1 MNKALTSLNTFFL
14 ILLFLS
20 LIFSMF
26 SVPNL
31 NIDKTQSIKVN
42 FYELIQ
48 QNETLFDSPTAS
60 NTSIKKETKKT
71 SAINEKTNADETSII
86 SKLKIN
92 KLDIKNEITKIKI
105 SKERED
111 ILRVSAVIQE
121 RISSIW
127 IKPNT
132 LSESLIAKV
141 LINLA
146 PSGEILDFNLIE
158 PSSNTSF
165 NESILTAINKMTF
178 FEEVLSLERKV
189 FEQNFRNFNLVFKS
203 SGEIE

>member
-26 SVPNL
+26 SIPNL
-31 NIDKTQSIKVN
+31 NIDETQSIKVN

-48 QNETLFDSPTAS
+48 QDEILFDPPAS
-60 NTSIKKETKKT
+60 NTIIKKETKKT
-71 SAINEKTNADETSII
+71 SAINKKTIADETSII
-86 SKLKIN
+86 SKFKIN
-92 KLDIKNEITKIKI
+92 KLDIKNEITKIKL
-105 SKERED
+105 SKEREG
-111 ILRVSAVIQE
+111 ILRVSAIIQE

-127 IKPNT
+127 IKPNS

-146 PSGEILDFNLIE
+146 PSGEILNFSLIE

-165 NESILTAINKMTF
+165 NESILTAMNKMTF
-178 FEEVLSLERKV
+178 FEEVLSLDRKV

>member
-26 SVPNL
+26 SIPNL
-31 NIDKTQSIKVN
+31 NIDETQSIKVN

-48 QNETLFDSPTAS
+48 QDDILFDPPTS
-60 NTSIKKETKKT
+60 NTLIKKETKKT

-86 SKLKIN
+86 SKFKIN
-92 KLDIKNEITKIKI
+92 KLDIKNEITKIKL
-105 SKERED
+105 SKEREG
-111 ILRVSAVIQE
+111 ILRVSAIIQE

-127 IKPNT
+127 IKPNS

-146 PSGEILDFNLIE
+146 PSGEILNFSLIE

-165 NESILTAINKMTF
+165 NESILTAMNKMTF

>member
-14 ILLFLS
+14 IILFLS
-20 LIFSMF
+20 LIFSVF
-26 SVPNL
+26 SVPKL
-31 NIDKTQSIKVN
+31 NINERQSIKVD

-48 QNETLFDSPTAS
+48 QDKILFDSTAP
-60 NTSIKKETKKT
+60 NTLIKKETKKT
-71 SAINEKTNADETSII
+71 SAINEKTNTEETSIF
-86 SKLKIN
+86 SKFKIN
-92 KLDIKNEITKIKI
+92 KLDIKNEITKIKL

-111 ILRVSAVIQE
+111 ILRVSAIIQQ
-121 RISSIW
+121 RITSIW
-127 IKPNT
+127 IKPNS

-146 PSGEILDFNLIE
+146 PSGEILNFSLIE

-165 NESILTAINKMTF
+165 NESILTAMNKMTF
-178 FEEVLSLERKV
+178 FEEVLSLERKL
-189 FEQNFRNFNLVFKS
+189 FEKNFRNFNLVFKS

>member
-26 SVPNL
+26 SIPNL
-31 NIDKTQSIKVN
+31 NIDETQSIKVN

-48 QNETLFDSPTAS
+48 QDEMLFDPPAS
-60 NTSIKKETKKT
+60 NTLIKKETKKT

-86 SKLKIN
+86 SKFKIN
-92 KLDIKNEITKIKI
+92 KLDIKNEITKIKL
-105 SKERED
+105 SKEREG
-111 ILRVSAVIQE
+111 IYRVSAIIQE

-127 IKPNT
+127 VKPNS

-146 PSGEILDFNLIE
+146 PSGEILNFSLIE

-165 NESILTAINKMTF
+165 NESILTAMNKMTF

>member
-26 SVPNL
+26 SIPNL
-31 NIDKTQSIKVN
+31 NIDETQSIKVN

-48 QNETLFDSPTAS
+48 QDEILFDPPAS
-60 NTSIKKETKKT
+60 NTLIKKETEKT
-71 SAINEKTNADETSII
+71 SVINEKTNADETSII
-86 SKLKIN
+86 SKFKIN
-92 KLDIKNEITKIKI
+92 KSDIKNEITKIEL
-105 SKERED
+105 SKERD
-111 ILRVSAVIQE
+111 GILRVSAIIQE

-127 IKPNT
+127 IKPNS

-146 PSGEILDFNLIE
+146 PSGEILNFSLIE

-165 NESILTAINKMTF
+165 NESILTAMNKMTF

>member
-26 SVPNL
+26 SIPNL
-31 NIDKTQSIKVN
+31 NIDETQSIKVN

-48 QNETLFDSPTAS
+48 QDEILFDPPAS
-60 NTSIKKETKKT
+60 NTLIKKETKKT
-71 SAINEKTNADETSII
+71 SAINEKTNADETSIL
-86 SKLKIN
+86 SKFKIN
-92 KLDIKNEITKIKI
+92 KLDIKNEITKIKL

-111 ILRVSAVIQE
+111 ILRVSAIIQE

-127 IKPNT
+127 IKPNS

-146 PSGEILDFNLIE
+146 PSGEILNFSLIE

-165 NESILTAINKMTF
+165 NESILTAMNKMTF

>member
-1 MNKALTSLNTFFL
+1 MNKSLTSLNTFFL

-26 SVPNL
+26 SVPKL
-31 NIDKTQSIKVN
+31 NIDETQSIKVN

-48 QNETLFDSPTAS
+48 QDEILLDSSAPNTL
-60 NTSIKKETKKT
+60 IKKETKKT
-71 SAINEKTNADETSII
+71 SAINKIKNTDETSII
-86 SKLKIN
+86 SKFKLN
-92 KLDIKNEITKIKI
+92 ELDIKNEITKIKL

-111 ILRVSAVIQE
+111 ILRVSAIIQK

-127 IKPNT
+127 IKPNS

-146 PSGEILDFNLIE
+146 PSGEILNFSLIE
-158 PSSNTSF
+158 PSSNSTF
-165 NESILTAINKMTF
+165 NESILIAMNKMSF
-178 FEEVLSLERKV
+178 FEEVLSLERKL

>member
-1 MNKALTSLNTFFL
+1 MNRALTSLNTFFL

-26 SVPNL
+26 SIPKL
-31 NIDKTQSIKVN
+31 NIDETKSTKVN

-48 QNETLFDSPTAS
+48 QDKKLFDSSAP
-60 NTSIKKETKKT
+60 NTFIDKETKKT
-71 SAINEKTNADETSII
+71 SSISEETNTNETSII
-86 SKLKIN
+86 PKFKIN
-92 KLDIKNEITKIKI
+92 KLDIKNEITKIKL

-111 ILRVSAVIQE
+111 ILRVSAIIQE

-127 IKPNT
+127 IKPNS

-146 PSGEILDFNLIE
+146 PSGEILSFSLIE

-165 NESILTAINKMTF
+165 NESILTAMNKMTF

-189 FEQNFRNFNLVFKS
+189 FEQNFRNFYLVFKS

>member
-14 ILLFLS
+14 MLLFLS

-26 SVPNL
+26 SIPKL
-31 NIDKTQSIKVN
+31 NIDETQSIKVN

-48 QNETLFDSPTAS
+48 QDEMLFDSPAS
-60 NTSIKKETKKT
+60 NTLIKKETKKT

-86 SKLKIN
+86 SKFKIN
-92 KLDIKNEITKIKI
+92 KLDIKNEISKIKL
-105 SKERED
+105 SKERES
-111 ILRVSAVIQE
+111 ILKVSAIIQE

-127 IKPNT
+127 IKPNS

-146 PSGEILDFNLIE
+146 PSGEILNFSLIE

-165 NESILTAINKMTF
+165 NESILTAMNKITF
-178 FEEVLSLERKV
+178 FEEVLSLERKL
-189 FEQNFRNFNLVFKS
+189 FEENFRNFNLVFKS

>member
-20 LIFSMF
+20 FIFSMF
-26 SVPNL
+26 SVPKL
-31 NIDKTQSIKVN
+31 NINETQSIKVN

-48 QNETLFDSPTAS
+48 QDEILFDPSTS
-60 NTSIKKETKKT
+60 NTFNKKETKKT

-86 SKLKIN
+86 SKFKIN
-92 KLDIKNEITKIKI
+92 KLDIKNEITKIKL
-105 SKERED
+105 SKEREG
-111 ILRVSAVIQE
+111 ILRVSAIIQE

-127 IKPNT
+127 IKPNS

-146 PSGEILDFNLIE
+146 PSGEILNFSLIE

-165 NESILTAINKMTF
+165 NESILTAMNKMTF

>member
-1 MNKALTSLNTFFL
+1 MNKALTSLNTSFL

-26 SVPNL
+26 SIPNL
-31 NIDKTQSIKVN
+31 NIDETQSIKVN
-42 FYELIQ
+42 FYELIEQ
-48 QNETLFDSPTAS
+48 DELLFDPPAS
-60 NTSIKKETKKT
+60 NTLIKKETKKT

-86 SKLKIN
+86 SKFKIN
-92 KLDIKNEITKIKI
+92 KLDIKNEITKIKL
-105 SKERED
+105 SKEREG
-111 ILRVSAVIQE
+111 ILRVSAIIQE

-127 IKPNT
+127 IKPNS

-146 PSGEILDFNLIE
+146 PSGEILNFSLIE

-165 NESILTAINKMTF
+165 NESILTAMNKMTF

>member
-31 NIDKTQSIKVN
+31 NIDEAQSIKIN

-48 QNETLFDSPTAS
+48 QDEKLFDSYAP
-60 NTSIKKETKKT
+60 NTSVEKETKKT
-71 SAINEKTNADETSII
+71 SAIDKKTNTDETSII
-86 SKLKIN
+86 SKFKIN
-92 KLDIKNEITKIKI
+92 KLDIKNEITKIKL

-111 ILRVSAVIQE
+111 ILRVSAIIQE

-127 IKPNT
+127 IKPNS

-146 PSGEILDFNLIE
+146 PSGEILNFSLIE
-158 PSSNTSF
+158 PSSNNSF
-165 NESILTAINKMTF
+165 NESILTAMNKMTF
-178 FEEVLSLERKV
+178 FEEVLSLERKL

>member
-26 SVPNL
+26 SIPNL
-31 NIDKTQSIKVN
+31 NIDDTKSIKVN

-48 QNETLFDSPTAS
+48 QDGIKFDSSAPNA
-60 NTSIKKETKKT
+60 SIKKETKKT
-71 SAINEKTNADETSII
+71 SVINKKTNADEASII
-86 SKLKIN
+86 SKFKIN
-92 KLDIKNEITKIKI
+92 KSDIKNEITKIEL
-105 SKERED
+105 SKEREG
-111 ILRVSAVIQE
+111 ILRVSAIIQE

-127 IKPNT
+127 IKPNS

-146 PSGEILDFNLIE
+146 PSGEILNFSLIE

-165 NESILTAINKMTF
+165 NESILTAMNKMTF
-178 FEEVLSLERKV
+178 FEEVLSLDRKV

>member
-26 SVPNL
+26 SVPKL
-31 NIDKTQSIKVN
+31 SIDETQSIKVN

-48 QNETLFDSPTAS
+48 QNEILLDSSAP
-60 NTSIKKETKKT
+60 NTFIKKETKKT
-71 SAINEKTNADETSII
+71 SAINGITNTDETSII
-86 SKLKIN
+86 SKFKLN
-92 KLDIKNEITKIKI
+92 ELDIKNEITKIKL

-111 ILRVSAVIQE
+111 ILRVSAIIQK

-127 IKPNT
+127 IKPNS

-146 PSGEILDFNLIE
+146 PSGEILNFSLIE
-158 PSSNTSF
+158 PSSNTTF
-165 NESILTAINKMTF
+165 NESILIAMNKMSF
-178 FEEVLSLERKV
+178 FEEVLSLERKL

>member
-26 SVPNL
+26 SIPNL
-31 NIDKTQSIKVN
+31 NIDETQSIKVN

-48 QNETLFDSPTAS
+48 QDEILFDSPAS
-60 NTSIKKETKKT
+60 NTLIKKDTKKT
-71 SAINEKTNADETSII
+71 SAINEKTIADETSII
-86 SKLKIN
+86 SKFKIN
-92 KLDIKNEITKIKI
+92 KLDIKNEITKIKL

-111 ILRVSAVIQE
+111 ILRVSAIIQE

-127 IKPNT
+127 IKPNS

-146 PSGEILDFNLIE
+146 PSGEILNFSLIE

-165 NESILTAINKMTF
+165 NESILTAMNKMTF

>member
-26 SVPNL
+26 SIPNL
-31 NIDKTQSIKVN
+31 NIDETQSIKVN

-48 QNETLFDSPTAS
+48 QDEILFDQPTS
-60 NTSIKKETKKT
+60 NTLSKKETKKT
-71 SAINEKTNADETSII
+71 AAINEKTNADETSII
-86 SKLKIN
+86 SKFKIN
-92 KLDIKNEITKIKI
+92 KSDIKNEITKIEL
-105 SKERED
+105 SKEREG
-111 ILRVSAVIQE
+111 ILRVSAIIQE

-127 IKPNT
+127 IKPNS

-146 PSGEILDFNLIE
+146 PSGEILNFSLIE

-165 NESILTAINKMTF
+165 NESILTAMNKMTF

>member
-26 SVPNL
+26 SIPNL
-31 NIDKTQSIKVN
+31 NIDDTKSIKVN

-48 QNETLFDSPTAS
+48 QDEILFDPPAS
-60 NTSIKKETKKT
+60 NTLIKKETKKT
-71 SAINEKTNADETSII
+71 SAINEKTNTDETSII
-86 SKLKIN
+86 SKFKIN
-92 KLDIKNEITKIKI
+92 KSDIKNEITKIEL
-105 SKERED
+105 SKEREG
-111 ILRVSAVIQE
+111 ILRVSAIIQE

-127 IKPNT
+127 IKPNS

-146 PSGEILDFNLIE
+146 PSGEILNFSLIE

-165 NESILTAINKMTF
+165 NESILTAMNKMTF

>member
-26 SVPNL
+26 SIPNL
-31 NIDKTQSIKVN
+31 NIDETQSIKVN

-48 QNETLFDSPTAS
+48 QDEILFDPPAS
-60 NTSIKKETKKT
+60 NTLVKKETKKT
-71 SAINEKTNADETSII
+71 SAINEKTNIDETSII
-86 SKLKIN
+86 SKFKIN
-92 KLDIKNEITKIKI
+92 KLDIKNEITKIKL
-105 SKERED
+105 SKEREG
-111 ILRVSAVIQE
+111 ILRVSAIIQE

-127 IKPNT
+127 IKPNS

-146 PSGEILDFNLIE
+146 PSGEILNFSLIE

-165 NESILTAINKMTF
+165 NESILTAMNKMTF

>member
-26 SVPNL
+26 SIPKL
-31 NIDKTQSIKVN
+31 NIDETQSIKVN

-48 QNETLFDSPTAS
+48 QDDILFDPPAS
-60 NTSIKKETKKT
+60 NTFTKKETKNT
-71 SAINEKTNADETSII
+71 SAINEKTIADETSII
-86 SKLKIN
+86 SKFKIN
-92 KLDIKNEITKIKI
+92 KLDIKNEITKIKL

-111 ILRVSAVIQE
+111 ILRVSAIIQQ

-127 IKPNT
+127 IKPNS

-146 PSGEILDFNLIE
+146 PSGEILNFSLIE

-165 NESILTAINKMTF
+165 NESILTAMNKMTF

>member
-26 SVPNL
+26 SIPNL
-31 NIDKTQSIKVN
+31 NIDETQSIKVN

-48 QNETLFDSPTAS
+48 QDGIKFDSSAPNA
-60 NTSIKKETKKT
+60 SIKKETKKT
-71 SAINEKTNADETSII
+71 SVINKKTNADEASII
-86 SKLKIN
+86 SKFTID
-92 KLDIKNEITKIKI
+92 KLDVKNEITKIKL
-105 SKERED
+105 SKERQD
-111 ILRVSAVIQE
+111 ILRVSAIIQE

-127 IKPNT
+127 IKPNS

-146 PSGEILDFNLIE
+146 PSGEILNFSLIE

-165 NESILTAINKMTF
+165 NESILTAMNKMTF

>member
-26 SVPNL
+26 SIPNL
-31 NIDKTQSIKVN
+31 NIDETQSIKVN

-48 QNETLFDSPTAS
+48 QDEILFDPPVS
-60 NTSIKKETKKT
+60 NTLIKKETKKT
-71 SAINEKTNADETSII
+71 SVINEKTKADETSII
-86 SKLKIN
+86 SKFKIN
-92 KLDIKNEITKIKI
+92 KLDIKNEITKIKL
-105 SKERED
+105 SKERES
-111 ILRVSAVIQE
+111 ILRVSAIIQE

-127 IKPNT
+127 IKPNS

-146 PSGEILDFNLIE
+146 PSGEILNFSLIE

-165 NESILTAINKMTF
+165 NESILTAMNKMTF

>member
-26 SVPNL
+26 SIPKL
-31 NIDKTQSIKVN
+31 NIDETQSIKVN

-48 QNETLFDSPTAS
+48 EDDILFDSS
-60 NTSIKKETKKT
+60 ILNTTIKKETKKA
-71 SAINEKTNADETSII
+71 SVNDKKAEPSEAEIL
-86 SKLKIN
+86 SKFKIN
-92 KLDIKNEITKIKI
+92 KSDIKNEISKIKL

-111 ILRVSAVIQE
+111 ILRVSAIIQAN
-121 RISSIW
+121 ISSIW
-127 IKPNT
+127 IKPNS

-146 PSGEILDFNLIE
+146 PSGEILNFNLIE
-158 PSSNTSF
+158 PSSNNSF
-165 NESILTAINKMTF
+165 NESILTAMNKMTF
-178 FEEVLSLERKV
+178 LEEVSFLDRKLFEE
-189 FEQNFRNFNLVFKS
+189 NFRNFNLVFKS

>member
-1 MNKALTSLNTFFL
+1 MNKALISLNTFFL

-26 SVPNL
+26 YIPKL
-31 NIDKTQSIKVN
+31 NIDETQSIKVN

-48 QNETLFDSPTAS
+48 QDEILFDPPES
-60 NTSIKKETKKT
+60 NTLVKKETKKT
-71 SAINEKTNADETSII
+71 SAINEKTNIDETSII
-86 SKLKIN
+86 SKFKIN
-92 KLDIKNEITKIKI
+92 KLDIKNEITKIKL
-105 SKERED
+105 SKEREG
-111 ILRVSAVIQE
+111 ILRVSAIIQE

-127 IKPNT
+127 IKPNS

-146 PSGEILDFNLIE
+146 PSGEILNFSLIE

-165 NESILTAINKMTF
+165 NESILTAMNKITF
-178 FEEVLSLERKV
+178 VEEVLSLERKL

>member
-20 LIFSMF
+20 LIFSLF
-26 SVPNL
+26 SFPNL
-31 NIDKTQSIKVN
+31 NIDETQPIKVN
-42 FYELIQ
+42 FYELIRQ
-48 QNETLFDSPTAS
+48 DELLFDAPAS
-60 NTSIKKETKKT
+60 KILIKKETKKT
-71 SAINEKTNADETSII
+71 SAINEKINGDETSII
-86 SKLKIN
+86 SKFKIN
-92 KLDIKNEITKIKI
+92 KLDIKNEITKIKL

-111 ILRVSAVIQE
+111 ILRISAIIQE

-127 IKPNT
+127 IKPNS
-132 LSESLIAKV
+132 LSESLTVKV

-146 PSGEILDFNLIE
+146 PSGEILNFSLIE
-158 PSSNTSF
+158 PSSNISF
-165 NESILTAINKMTF
+165 NESILTAMNKITF
-178 FEEVLSLERKV
+178 VEGVLSLERKL

>member
-26 SVPNL
+26 SVPKL
-31 NIDKTQSIKVN
+31 NIDETQSIKVN

-48 QNETLFDSPTAS
+48 QDEISFDPLAS
-60 NTSIKKETKKT
+60 NTLIKKEAKKT
-71 SAINEKTNADETSII
+71 SAINGITNTDETSII
-86 SKLKIN
+86 SKFKLN
-92 KLDIKNEITKIKI
+92 ELDIKNEITKIKL

-111 ILRVSAVIQE
+111 ILRVSAIIQQ

-127 IKPNT
+127 IKPNS

-146 PSGEILDFNLIE
+146 PSGEILNFSLIE

-165 NESILTAINKMTF
+165 NESILTAMNKMTF
-178 FEEVLSLERKV
+178 FEEVLSLERKL
-189 FEQNFRNFNLVFKS
+189 FEKNFRNFNLVFKS

>member
-31 NIDKTQSIKVN
+31 NIDETQSIKIN

-48 QNETLFDSPTAS
+48 QDEKLFDSSALK
-60 NTSIKKETKKT
+60 TSIEKETKKT
-71 SAINEKTNADETSII
+71 SAINKKTNTDETSII
-86 SKLKIN
+86 SKFKIN
-92 KLDIKNEITKIKI
+92 KLGIKNEITKIKL

-111 ILRVSAVIQE
+111 ILRVSAIIQE

-127 IKPNT
+127 IKPNS

-146 PSGEILDFNLIE
+146 PSGEILSFSLIE

-165 NESILTAINKMTF
+165 NESILTAMNKMTF

>member
-26 SVPNL
+26 SVPKL
-31 NIDKTQSIKVN
+31 NIDETQSIKVN

-48 QNETLFDSPTAS
+48 QNEILLDSSAPNTL
-60 NTSIKKETKKT
+60 IKKETKKT
-71 SAINEKTNADETSII
+71 SAINEITNTDETSII
-86 SKLKIN
+86 SKFKLN
-92 KLDIKNEITKIKI
+92 ELDIKNEITKIKL

-111 ILRVSAVIQE
+111 ILRVSGIIQK

-127 IKPNT
+127 IKPNS

-146 PSGEILDFNLIE
+146 PSGEILNFSLIE
-158 PSSNTSF
+158 PSSNTTF
-165 NESILTAINKMTF
+165 NESILIAMNKMSF
-178 FEEVLSLERKV
+178 FEEVLSLERKL
-189 FEQNFRNFNLVFKS
+189 FERNFRNFNLVFKS

>member
-20 LIFSMF
+20 LIFSVF
-26 SVPNL
+26 SVPKL
-31 NIDKTQSIKVN
+31 NIDETQSIKVN

-48 QNETLFDSPTAS
+48 QDEILFDSSAPKALLKKE
-60 NTSIKKETKKT
+60 IKKNP
-71 SAINEKTNADETSII
+71 AINEKTNTDETSII
-86 SKLKIN
+86 SKFKIN
-92 KLDIKNEITKIKI
+92 KLDVKSEITKIKL

-111 ILRVSAVIQE
+111 ILRVSAIIQQ

-127 IKPNT
+127 IKPNS

-146 PSGEILDFNLIE
+146 PSGEILNFSLIE
-158 PSSNTSF
+158 PSSNSSF
-165 NESILTAINKMTF
+165 NESILTAMNKMTF
-178 FEEVLSLERKV
+178 FEEVLSLERKL
-189 FEQNFRNFNLVFKS
+189 FEKNFRNFNLVFKS

>member
-26 SVPNL
+26 SVPKL
-31 NIDKTQSIKVN
+31 NIDETQSIKVN

-48 QNETLFDSPTAS
+48 QDEILLDSSAP
-60 NTSIKKETKKT
+60 NTFIKKETKKT
-71 SAINEKTNADETSII
+71 SAINGITNTDETSII
-86 SKLKIN
+86 SKFKLN
-92 KLDIKNEITKIKI
+92 ELDIKNEITKIKL

-111 ILRVSAVIQE
+111 ILRVSAIIQK

-127 IKPNT
+127 IKPNS

-146 PSGEILDFNLIE
+146 PSGEILNFSLIE
-158 PSSNTSF
+158 PSSNTTF
-165 NESILTAINKMTF
+165 NESILIAMNKISF
-178 FEEVLSLERKV
+178 FEEVLSLERKL

>member
-26 SVPNL
+26 SIPNL
-31 NIDKTQSIKVN
+31 NIDETQSIKVN

-48 QNETLFDSPTAS
+48 QDEILFDPPAS
-60 NTSIKKETKKT
+60 NTLIKKETKKT

-86 SKLKIN
+86 SKFKIN
-92 KLDIKNEITKIKI
+92 KSDIKNEISKIEL
-105 SKERED
+105 SKEREG
-111 ILRVSAVIQE
+111 ILRVSAIIQE

-127 IKPNT
+127 IKPNS

-146 PSGEILDFNLIE
+146 PSGEILNFSLIE

-165 NESILTAINKMTF
+165 NESILTAMNKMTF

>member
-1 MNKALTSLNTFFL
+1 MNKTLTSLNTFFL

-31 NIDKTQSIKVN
+31 NIDETQSIKVN

-48 QNETLFDSPTAS
+48 QDDILFDSTIP
-60 NTSIKKETKKT
+60 NTKIKKETTKT
-71 SAINEKTNADETSII
+71 SLTDRKIEPIEEGII
-86 SKLKIN
+86 SKFKIN
-92 KLDIKNEITKIKI
+92 KSDIKNEISKIKL

-111 ILRVSAVIQE
+111 ILRVSAIIQA

-127 IKPNT
+127 IKPNS

-146 PSGEILDFNLIE
+146 PSGEILNFKLIE

-165 NESILTAINKMTF
+165 NESILTAMNKMTF
-178 FEEVLSLERKV
+178 FEEVLSLERKL